1 MVMTVGGL
9 SRRTG
14 VPVKT
19 LREYED
25 MGLIYTVGRSAGNY
39 RLFDE
44 DALWCVGLIGSLRG
58 LGLTVA
64 EIRGLAEIYLGQSQ
78 EPIGPRLAEL
88 LHAVR
93 ARTDDR
99 ISDLTDLLRRIDD
112 FEADHG
118 AELAGLADFRDQDPR
133 SGNPLDS
140 PPGVRP

>member
-14 VPVKT
+14 VTVKT

-44 DALWCVGLIGSLRG
+44 EALRCVGLIGTLRG
-58 LGLTVA
+58 LGLTLA
-64 EIRGLAEIYLGQSQ
+64 EIRGLAEIYLRQPR
-78 EPIGPRLAEL
+78 EPIGARLAGL
-88 LHAVR
+88 LGVVR
-93 ARTDDR
+93 ARTQER
-99 ISDLTDLLRRIDD
+99 ITEGGRSCNVSTTLRLTTRRSLPVAPTSMPRI
-112 FEADHG
+112 
-118 AELAGLADFRDQDPR
+118 LAMGSPF
-133 SGNPLDS
+133 DS